1 MKSRWLFAVLSLV
14 LNFAVAIAQEET
26 IETAIEKAEFKTHHR
41 ITLMMANAHVP
52 AIAEDNEGKKNFILP
67 AWGLDYDYWFASK
80 WAIGIHNNIIIQQ
93 FSITEEEDPR
103 VDLEV
108 SYPLTMSVVA
118 LFMPVRNL
126 TLIAGFGREFEKNEN
141 LSVLDFGLE
150 YGFEL
155 PDEWELSL
163 NLKYEDKL
171 NAYDSWLFG
180 FGISKIF
187 GRK

>member
-1 MKSRWLFAVLSLV
+1 MNTKWILITLCLFLLSKTGY
-14 LNFAVAIAQEET
+14 AQEAGME
-26 IETAIEKAEFKTHHR
+26 IPGDEPVFKSHHR

-52 AIAEDNEGKKNFILP
+52 AIAEFNGNKKNFILP
-67 AWGLDYDYWFASK
+67 AWGLDYDYWFSHK
-80 WAIGIHNNIIIQQ
+80 WAIGLHNNVILQQ
-93 FSITEEEDPR
+93 FTIIEEEDPR

-108 SYPLTMSVVA
+108 SYPLTMSIVG
-118 LFMPVRNL
+118 LYMPIRNL
-126 TLIAGFGREFEKNEN
+126 TFIAGFGREFEKTEN

-187 GRK
+187 GRR

>member
-1 MKSRWLFAVLSLV
+1 MQGEVDEPDFR
-14 LNFAVAIAQEET
+14 
-26 IETAIEKAEFKTHHR
+26 THHR

-67 AWGLDYDYWFASK
+67 AWGLDYDYWFAPK
-80 WAIGIHNNIIIQQ
+80 WAVGLHNNMILQQ
-93 FSITEEEDPR
+93 FKVVEGEETEEEI
-103 VDLEV
+103 EV
-108 SYPLTMSVVA
+108 VNPLTVSLVG

-126 TLIAGFGREFEKNEN
+126 TLIAGFGREFEKTEN
-141 LSVLDFGLE
+141 LSLLDFGLE

>member
-1 MKSRWLFAVLSLV
+1 MNTKWILITLCLFLLSI
-14 LNFAVAIAQEET
+14 AGYAQE
-26 IETAIEKAEFKTHHR
+26 AEKEIAGDEPAFKTHHR

-52 AIAEDNEGKKNFILP
+52 SIAEDIEGKKNLILP
-67 AWGLDYDYWFASK
+67 AWGLDYDYWFTNK
-80 WAIGIHNNIIIQQ
+80 WAVGLHNNMILQH
-93 FSITEEEDPR
+93 FAVEEEEEPNG
-103 VDLEV
+103 VLEV
-108 SYPLTMSVVA
+108 SYPLTVSLVA
-118 LFMPVRNL
+118 LYMPVRNL
-126 TLIAGFGREFEKNEN
+126 TFIAGFGREFEKTEN
-141 LSVLDFGLE
+141 LSLLDFGLE

-187 GRK
+187 GRR